1 MTDSS
6 GIWEKVLPLGE
17 EKRWSRKKIL
27 YDFGDAVDGI
37 ILITEGMVKIV
48 ASDWN
53 GNLRSIGILGP
64 GSVLGEAAFFHD
76 HAYKHMICC
85 VESGVGMIFSRKII
99 LEHIIPAFPD
109 ILLYIMRNLAKKSYM
124 MSTQL
129 ECVSFLACEQLIA
142 LFLYHLGVEQEKD
155 SRIYLKL
162 AASSL
167 ITVGELLG
175 MHRVTVTRIVN
186 AFKREGLI
194 SLASGKIH
202 INDMA
207 ALVRVIYSTK

>member
-1 MTDSS
+1 MTDPS
-6 GIWEKVLPLGE
+6 GTWEKVLPLGE
-17 EKRWSRKKIL
+17 EKRWGRKKIL
-27 YDFGDAVDGI
+27 YDFGDTADEIV
-37 ILITEGMVKIV
+37 LITEGMVKIV

-76 HAYKHMICC
+76 HMYKHMICC
-85 VESGVGMIFSRKII
+85 VEPGAGMVFSRRVV
-99 LEHIIPAFPD
+99 LEHILPAFPD
-109 ILLYIMRNLAKKSYM
+109 ILLYMMRNLAKKSYM

-129 ECVSFLACEQLIA
+129 ECVSFLSSEQIIA
-142 LFLYHLGVEQEKD
+142 LFLYHLGVEQEKN
-155 SRIYLKL
+155 SWIYSKL

-186 AFKREGLI
+186 AFKREGI
-194 SLASGKIH
+194 VNLAKGKIR
-202 INDMA
+202 IDDLA